1 MEKKKTSRRNL
12 KGHLKG
18 SAKES
23 TKDSAKSKNS
33 SEAKNESEA
42 KHSFEGIDVEF
53 AERISP
59 FLDGLYRYYFRCKV
73 EGWDNLPK
81 EQSLFVGNHNGL
93 LTFEVLMLF
102 HGWWRR
108 FGTSR
113 KAVALAH
120 DIAIKNPLFKWIIPK
135 LGAVPANPEVA
146 HEAFERGFNVLV
158 YPGGEKE
165 AFRPYKDKAKIEFYG
180 RKGFIRL
187 ALKEGVP
194 IIPIVSIGA
203 HESYIILDRGEELA
217 EKLGLKDKMRLH
229 GVPMTYRLAFFY
241 WCVATG
247 AITFFPLLLAPFALF
262 SALIPLPT
270 KMQFKILPPIYIKE
284 MINPKLSEEENL
296 DRIYH
301 YVVGVMQAVLETGYR
316 ERRLP
321 ILG

>member
-1 MEKKKTSRRNL
+1 MSNEKIRAQVKAKKKRIKKGDTSSRSSSSRTSSSHTPS
-12 KGHLKG
+12 G
-18 SAKES
+18 E
-23 TKDSAKSKNS
+23 TKL
-33 SEAKNESEA
+33 
-42 KHSFEGIDVEF
+42 EGIDVEF
-53 AERISP
+53 AEQISP
-59 FLDGLYRYYFRCKV
+59 FLEGLFKYYFRC
-73 EGWDNLPK
+73 EITGWENLPK

-93 LTFEVLMLF
+93 LTFEVVMLF
-102 HGWWRR
+102 HGWWKK

-120 DIAIKNPLFKWIIPK
+120 DIALKNPAFKWIIPK

-146 HEAFERGFNVLV
+146 HAAFSQGFNVLV

-165 AFRPYKDKAKIEFYG
+165 AFRPYRDKNKVEFYG

-194 IIPIVSIGA
+194 IVPIVSIGA
-203 HESYIILDRGEELA
+203 HESYVILDRGEEIA

-241 WCVATG
+241 WCIATG
-247 AITFFPLLLAPFALF
+247 VLTFFPLLLAPFALI

-270 KMQFKILPPIYIKE
+270 KMQFKILPPMYIAE
-284 MINPKLSEEENL
+284 MVDPKLSEEENL
-296 DRIYH
+296 QRIYDQ
-301 YVVGVMQAVLETGYR
+301 VVGVMQAVLETGYR

-321 ILG
+321 IIG